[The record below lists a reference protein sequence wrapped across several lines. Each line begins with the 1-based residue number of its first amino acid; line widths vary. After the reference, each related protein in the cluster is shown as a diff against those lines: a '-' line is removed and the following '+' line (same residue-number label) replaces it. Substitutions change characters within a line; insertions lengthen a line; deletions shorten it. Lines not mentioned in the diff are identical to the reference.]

1 MNQKRIWKIAGLGA
15 GFAVVLASPVALHA
29 MVAPPPKPV
38 VQAKAT
44 SGDAFRPTCNAAAL
58 VDTRPDPAWV
68 GASFDADN
76 CWAPVL
82 PAAFDGTDASR
93 DQIVAAMATEKSY
106 KAKVG
111 AYQQCIAHV
120 VASRKTAA
128 EKSGKPLDAAF
139 VTIESHRITAG
150 EDNKKKADQRLA
162 AEIEAFNEPGSECG
176 PDAT

>member
-1 MNQKRIWKIAGLGA
+1 VTQNRIWKIAGLSA

-44 SGDAFRPTCNAAAL
+44 SSASFNATCTAAAL
-58 VDTRPDPAWV
+58 VDTRPDPVWV
-68 GASFDADN
+68 GASFDGDN
-76 CWAPVL
+76 CSAPAL
-82 PAAFDGTDASR
+82 PATFDGTDASR

-111 AYQQCIAHV
+111 VYQRCIANA
-120 VASRKTAA
+120 VASRKAA
-128 EKSGKPLDAAF
+128 AVKSGKPLDMAF
-139 VTIESHRITAG
+139 VTIESHRVTAG
-150 EDNKKKADQRLA
+150 EENKKKADQQLG